1 MLNFTGKIVDIKR
14 KLFQLDPDKEYDVEI
29 KVHREKRSLNAN
41 SYAWVLIS
49 QIAEVLGASK
59 EEIYFQELKKY
70 GQSLLIPVPKGEKP
84 NGYFKYYEYKCTSLL
99 NGKEAD
105 WYITY
110 KGSSDFDT
118 KEMSILI
125 NGIVED
131 CKELEIPT
139 KEDLEI
145 QRIIEDW
152 EKEND

>member
-1 MLNFTGKIVDIKR
+1 MISFYGKPIDIKR
-14 KLFQLDPDKEYDVEI
+14 KLFQLDPNKEYDVEI
-29 KVHREKRSLNAN
+29 KTHRNKRSLNAN

-49 QIAEVLGASK
+49 RIADVLRASK
-59 EEIYFQELKKY
+59 EEIYLQELKKY
-70 GQSLLIPVPKGEKP
+70 GQSLLIPVPKGKKP

-118 KEMSILI
+118 REMSILI
-125 NGIVED
+125 NGIVDD

-139 KEDLEI
+139 KEDIEI
-145 QRIIEDW
+145 ERMIAEW
-152 EKEND
+152 EK